1 MPGVGDDDPVPD
13 AVLERRI
20 RIAKLVKAGKRIGY
34 SLFLIA
40 MVLFFVGIIA
50 NFSSTLTGLIVAAM
64 IIGSLILAPAIV
76 FGYAVRSAH
85 REDHEMGRLT
95 E

>member
-1 MPGVGDDDPVPD
+1 MPD

-20 RIAKLVKAGKRIGY
+20 RIAKLVKVGKRVGY
-34 SLFLIA
+34 SLFLLAI
-40 MVLFFVGIIA
+40 VLFFVGMIGS
-50 NFSSTLTGLIVAAM
+50 FSSTLTGSIVAAM
-64 IIGSLILAPAIV
+64 IVGSLILAPAIV

-85 REDHEMGRLT
+85 REDHAMGRLT